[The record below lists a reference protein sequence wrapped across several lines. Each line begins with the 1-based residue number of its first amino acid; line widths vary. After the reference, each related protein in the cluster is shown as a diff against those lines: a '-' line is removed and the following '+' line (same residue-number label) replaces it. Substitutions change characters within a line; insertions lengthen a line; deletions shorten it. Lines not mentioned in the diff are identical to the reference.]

1 MFKLTL
7 ELIRTIETTLPF
19 IFQLWEEEFILV
31 RVSGGGCRVA
41 GLAETI
47 TNSVKLKLKLRL
59 SLAIFIREALKKLPI
74 FGHCPKVGEGWG
86 LKNHKLFIR
95 NFVWTFFNGG
105 GGFCHHAQTV
115 QP

>member
-31 RVSGGGCRVA
+31 RVAGVRCQVA

-47 TNSVKLKLKLRL
+47 TKQISQAKAEAETEIGNKSVILV
-59 SLAIFIREALKKLPI
+59 FYHE
-74 FGHCPKVGEGWG
+74 
-86 LKNHKLFIR
+86 
-95 NFVWTFFNGG
+95 T
-105 GGFCHHAQTV
+105 
-115 QP
+115 

>member
-31 RVSGGGCRVA
+31 CVSGGGWCRAA

-47 TNSVKLKLKLRL
+47 TNSVKLKLELRL
-59 SLAIFIREALKKLPI
+59 SLAKKELTKDKVKLNLRSNDTWSAKIDREL
-74 FGHCPKVGEGWG
+74 
-86 LKNHKLFIR
+86 
-95 NFVWTFFNGG
+95 
-105 GGFCHHAQTV
+105 
-115 QP
+115 

>member
-31 RVSGGGCRVA
+31 RVSGVGWCRVA

-59 SLAIFIREALKKLPI
+59 SLAI
-74 FGHCPKVGEGWG
+74 
-86 LKNHKLFIR
+86 LFC
-95 NFVWTFFNGG
+95 VKE
-105 GGFCHHAQTV
+105 TV
-115 QP
+115 SMDRAITNRDAKT

>member
-31 RVSGGGCRVA
+31 RVAGVRCRVA

-47 TNSVKLKLKLRL
+47 YNQL
-59 SLAIFIREALKKLPI
+59 SQAKAEAETE
-74 FGHCPKVGEGWG
+74 FGNIH
-86 LKNHKLFIR
+86 
-95 NFVWTFFNGG
+95 
-105 GGFCHHAQTV
+105 
-115 QP
+115 

>member
-31 RVSGGGCRVA
+31 RVAGVRCRVA

-59 SLAIFIREALKKLPI
+59 SLAIFIREALKKTPD
-74 FGHCPKVGEGWG
+74 
-86 LKNHKLFIR
+86 IR
-95 NFVWTFFNGG
+95 TLSKSGRGG
-105 GGFCHHAQTV
+105 GSEKSQTFY
-115 QP
+115 